1 MESGGSETWGSDEVA
16 DDPDRWRTAGER
28 IDSLLDASSTGG
40 SVARERAEQLVREV
54 VELYG
59 AGLERVLDIIGDRD
73 DDLVE
78 RLAAD
83 ELVASLLLVNGLH
96 PHDVETRVATAL
108 DSVRPYLGS
117 HGGDVE
123 LLGVVD
129 GVVRLRLTGSCQS
142 CPSSAVTL
150 ELAVKD
156 AVLAAAPE
164 TVDIEV
170 VGATPAAGSGLI
182 AAESLFSHVH
192 PNGMDGSSGT
202 GTWVSVP
209 ELEELTPGEVA
220 GFSVAGLPILVC
232 RIGEQLFAYRDRC
245 ASCTHS
251 LAGATLQRKA
261 GGQVGDAVLRCPS
274 CRAHF
279 DARRAGLR
287 LDGDTDAEPLSPLPV
302 LVRDGVVSVAVPAAE
317 VA

>member
-1 MESGGSETWGSDEVA
+1 MESAGSETWGSDAVEEA
-16 DDPDRWRTAGER
+16 PDRWRTAGER

-59 AGLERVLDIIGDRD
+59 AGLQRVLEIIGDRD

-96 PHDVETRVATAL
+96 PHGVETRVATAL

-123 LLGVVD
+123 LLGVVN

-192 PNGMDGSSGT
+192 SDGSDGSINT

-209 ELEELTPGEVA
+209 ELDELTPGEVA

-245 ASCTHS
+245 AACTNS

-279 DARRAGLR
+279 DPRRAGLR
-287 LDGDTDAEPLSPLPV
+287 LDGDADAETLAPLPV
-302 LVRDGVVSVAVPAAE
+302 LVREGVVSVAVPAAE

>member
-1 MESGGSETWGSDEVA
+1 M
-16 DDPDRWRTAGER
+16 
-28 IDSLLDASSTGG
+28 
-40 SVARERAEQLVREV
+40 ARDRAEQLVREV

-59 AGLERVLDIIGDRD
+59 AGLQRVLEIIGDRD

-123 LLGVVD
+123 LLGVVN

-170 VGATPAAGSGLI
+170 VGATPRPA
-182 AAESLFSHVH
+182 
-192 PNGMDGSSGT
+192 
-202 GTWVSVP
+202 
-209 ELEELTPGEVA
+209 PG
-220 GFSVAGLPILVC
+220 
-232 RIGEQLFAYRDRC
+232 
-245 ASCTHS
+245 
-251 LAGATLQRKA
+251 
-261 GGQVGDAVLRCPS
+261 
-274 CRAHF
+274 
-279 DARRAGLR
+279 
-287 LDGDTDAEPLSPLPV
+287 
-302 LVRDGVVSVAVPAAE
+302 
-317 VA
+317 